1 MKANILAVSLA
12 VGLLI
17 PLDAS
22 AWFFFFI
29 PGPVIDAIGDAISGA
44 EGENCVPATARV
56 GDKMLMPGGKVG
68 EIRSISGST
77 YRCSN
82 PDLPLR
88 ARVEVSSYSPRAPL
102 DNQASQPKTAPPK
115 LNTSARMQ
123 LPAGWE
129 STLLTSGNEADG
141 AVLNAIDRSTGSR
154 FTLFAYKR
162 EGVTDMTAFAASKR
176 AWQASYFNNTQ
187 QSEVVP
193 LVVNGVPAWRYVVS
207 GTSYSNTRYTYL
219 HTVVDAGT
227 DILLLSTWITA
238 DKFEEQRP
246 AMEKLVESLTG
257 ITATIPVA
265 AASSATASAGSAA
278 SAASE
283 VKEVPSV
290 VSVPQSPSTAP
301 TTNAAQRLRNLN
313 DIYKDGLINKKEYEE
328 KKKQI
333 LDSL

>member
-1 MKANILAVSLA
+1 MV
-12 VGLLI
+12 
-17 PLDAS
+17 
-22 AWFFFFI
+22 
-29 PGPVIDAIGDAISGA
+29 
-44 EGENCVPATARV
+44 
-56 GDKMLMPGGKVG
+56 PGGKVG
-68 EIRSISGST
+68 KITSTSGSS

-82 PDLPLR
+82 PETPIR
-88 ARVEVSSYSPRAPL
+88 ARVEVTSDTTATPL
-102 DNQASQPKTAPPK
+102 DKLATPAQTVVPPVI
-115 LNTSARMQ
+115 TSAGLR
-123 LPAGWE
+123 LPTGWE
-129 STLLTSGNEADG
+129 ATLLTNGDKADG
-141 AVLNAIDRSTGSR
+141 VVLNAINRATESR
-154 FTLFAYKR
+154 FSLFVYKR

-176 AWQASYFNNTQ
+176 AWQASHFNETT

-193 LVVNGVPAWRYVVS
+193 LVVNGISAWRYIVS

-227 DILLLSTWITA
+227 EILLLSAWTTA
-238 DKFEEQRP
+238 ENFEAQRP
-246 AMEKLVESLTG
+246 AMERLAEGLTG